1 EILDSEEAVLG
12 FAQNMTWSGK
22 HPKVTLVE
30 KAYAK
35 GVSVTK
41 KIMDDLKLGFSRK
54 LGIEKW
60 SVLIL
65 PRTSYG

>member
-1 EILDSEEAVLG
+1 G

-41 KIMDDLKLGFSRK
+41 KIMDDLNLGFSRK
-54 LGIEKW
+54 LGIGKW